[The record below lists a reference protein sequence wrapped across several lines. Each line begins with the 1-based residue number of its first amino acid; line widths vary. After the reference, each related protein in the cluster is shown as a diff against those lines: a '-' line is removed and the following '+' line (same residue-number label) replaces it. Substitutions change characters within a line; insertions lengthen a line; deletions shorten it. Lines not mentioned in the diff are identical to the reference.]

1 MVQAKNAKRTAAKP
15 AVKAATKVAAKAT
28 KGASKATLKGSAK
41 AADATRKPSASKAT
55 APDNVASKSAEAAKG
70 AKGNGAARSPSL
82 GKKAEGLVSAG
93 IEPGLASKGAAD
105 SLLDQG
111 DKPKARKPKL
121 VRDSFTMPEDEYRL
135 LGEIK
140 KNCLRDGFEVKK
152 SELLRIGVAM
162 IREASTAD
170 LKKKLAALVPLK
182 TGRPKKEK

>member
-15 AVKAATKVAAKAT
+15 VVGAATKAAAKAAR
-28 KGASKATLKGSAK
+28 GAGKATLKGSAK
-41 AADATRKPSASKAT
+41 AADATRKPSASKTT
-55 APDNVASKSAEAAKG
+55 APDKATTKPARAAKD

-82 GKKAEGLVSAG
+82 DREAEGAVGAG
-93 IEPGLASKGAAD
+93 SDTGPASKAAHD

-162 IREASTAD
+162 IREASMAE

>member
-1 MVQAKNAKRTAAKP
+1 MVQSKNAKRTAAKP

-28 KGASKATLKGSAK
+28 KGASKAALKGSVRT
-41 AADATRKPSASKAT
+41 ADATRKPSALKAT
-55 APDNVASKSAEAAKG
+55 APDKVAPKTAEG
-70 AKGNGAARSPSL
+70 VKGNGAARSPSP
-82 GKKAEGLVSAG
+82 GKEAARPGGAG
-93 IEPGLASKGAAD
+93 TEPGLASKGSQD

-162 IREASTAD
+162 IREASMAE
-170 LKKKLAALVPLK
+170 LKEKLAALVPLK